1 MASCLG
7 IYIDSNII
15 KYAKITKEKDDL
27 KVDAFGIKIYSD
39 LLQTIDQIVSETF
52 SFKDQISVNIT
63 DEMYDYLYM
72 SDLLSKKDL
81 AKAIETEFES
91 LCVEKQYNPNALE
104 SRYAIVNDQ
113 NDKTKIKVIHVAE
126 NKMKINQILQ
136 NFDGK
141 RLQNIT
147 PIALTIPNIAQT
159 NEKENALIVNIE
171 DKTSITT
178 LVGSKIYDVQ
188 NLDVG
193 AQQILDEI
201 NAKENSYLK
210 AYEICKNTTIYTME
224 GQGLQQQ
231 ENDYLGY
238 IVPNLFTIANQVKDV
253 IGASLI
259 KINKVYITGTAS
271 VINNID
277 LYFEELLDGIKCEI
291 LKPFFIEDSP
301 KINIKDYIEVNSA
314 ISLALQG
321 LEYGLANM
329 NFNKK
334 NTWEQLKE
342 ALGSDITIGGKKG
355 KDNGKKKININLN
368 SPKVKQWVMR
378 DLFGVLVLL
387 VVYGGLAT
395 YINYGIQDKEKE
407 ISNTKADINTQIT
420 LIDRDKEKINSKT
433 SEYTTLT
440 TNLQNASDAANTKNA
455 YKNVITTFLSEIM
468 YVIPKEVVLTSIEN
482 PSARKIVINAQSE
495 KYEQLAYFKALL
507 KSKGVLEPSSVVSSE
522 ATKEGSIVK
531 IVIEGELPWKT
542 F

>member
-91 LCVEKQYNPNALE
+91 ICVEKQYNPNALE

-531 IVIEGELPWKT
+531 IVIEGELP
-542 F
+542 